1 MANEDTKR
9 LIGKNALVTGASRG
23 IGKAIAHRYAQEGA
37 RVFICA
43 RDSNDLAQAVHEIR
57 AGGGEIDGAAGD
69 VGDSNDV
76 QRIVGAAQACL
87 GAIDILVNNAS
98 ILGPRVPIV
107 EYPRADWQRVIEINL
122 TGLFHVTQEV
132 LRASMLPRGRGSI
145 INLTS
150 GVGRTGKARW
160 GAYAVAKFGVEGFS
174 QVLADELK
182 GSGVRV
188 NVVNPSATRTA
199 MRAAAYP
206 DEDPLALPTPAAIA
220 EIFVYLASD
229 QAAEV
234 HGESLE
240 ARDWLVPNQ
249 N

>member
-1 MANEDTKR
+1 MANEDTRR
-9 LIGKNALVTGASRG
+9 LNGKVALVTGASRG
-23 IGKAIAHRYAQEGA
+23 IGKAIALRYIQEGA
-37 RVFICA
+37 QVFICA
-43 RDSNDLAQAVHEIR
+43 RDSSDLKRTVDEIR
-57 AGGGEIDGAAGD
+57 RVGADIDGTAGD
-69 VGDSNDV
+69 IGRIGDV
-76 QRIVGAAQACL
+76 RRIVAAAQARF

-107 EYPRADWQRVIEINL
+107 DYPPADWQQVLDVNL
-122 TGLFHVTQEV
+122 TGLYLMTQQV
-132 LRASMLPRGRGSI
+132 LQEMLARRRGSI

-188 NVVNPSATRTA
+188 NVVNPNATRTA

-206 DEDPLALPTPAAIA
+206 EEDPLTLPMPEAIG

-234 HGESLE
+234 HGKSLD
-240 ARDWLVPNQ
+240 ARDWLSLDKN
-249 N
+249 